1 MVLVGDNKSGGNS
14 MGIAAF
20 LFFLLVTIYFIWSSK
35 VVYGGKTLA
44 GIGKA
49 FIGIFIAII
58 AIGFV
63 LKGLAAIIPDFT
75 RDAAG
80 DLMEALGVSL
90 VFIWGVRFILVALCH
105 IFGAIMDFYKKYN
118 AKTYRRFSPAINKL
132 APGLFIFSKVIL
144 SLGAIVIFYGIWL
157 AN

>member
-1 MVLVGDNKSGGNS
+1 MKIL
-14 MGIAAF
+14 AF
-20 LFFLLVTIYFIWSSK
+20 LFFLFVTLYFIWSSK
-35 VVYGGKTLA
+35 ISYGKKTLA

-49 FIGIFIAII
+49 FVGVFIAII

-63 LKGLAAIIPDFT
+63 LKGLAAIIPGFT

-80 DLMEALGVSL
+80 DLMEALGASL
-90 VFIWGVRFILVALCH
+90 FFIWGMRFILVGLCNM
-105 IFGAIMDFYKKYN
+105 FGNIMDFHKKFN
-118 AKTYRRFSPAINKL
+118 ADNYRRFSPANNKL

-144 SLGAIVIFYGIWL
+144 SLGSIVIYYGIWL